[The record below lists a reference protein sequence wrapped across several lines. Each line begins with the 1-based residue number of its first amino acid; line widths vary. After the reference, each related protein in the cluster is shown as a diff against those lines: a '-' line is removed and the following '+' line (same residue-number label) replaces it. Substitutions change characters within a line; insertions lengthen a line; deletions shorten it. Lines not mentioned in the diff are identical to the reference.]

1 MCESSPVFHWF
12 SHDKNNTYSIILGGW
27 FVSLFEGNLYTSG
40 EIGKAD
46 LAKAAKYFTK
56 AAEKG

>member
-1 MCESSPVFHWF
+1 MDTWMR
-12 SHDKNNTYSIILGGW
+12 NTVPSFNYNELI
-27 FVSLFEGNLYTSG
+27 VSLSEGNLYASG
-40 EIGKAD
+40 EIGKVD

>member
-1 MCESSPVFHWF
+1 MLNFNSNEPA
-12 SHDKNNTYSIILGGW
+12 
-27 FVSLFEGNLYTSG
+27 VSLCEGNLYASG
-40 EIGKAD
+40 EIAKVD

>member
-1 MCESSPVFHWF
+1 MVLNFNSDEPA
-12 SHDKNNTYSIILGGW
+12 
-27 FVSLFEGNLYTSG
+27 VSLCEGNLYASG
-40 EIGKAD
+40 EIGKVD